1 MIPVIIGAA
10 LGVAAYKFLDAK
22 HEKNSHEKIW
32 TRYLSEEEVPP
43 EILKE
48 VELKRRARFAKEK
61 NSRCADGLKNFS
73 GGIR

>member
-22 HEKNSHEKIW
+22 REKNSHEETW

-43 EILKE
+43 EILAE
-48 VELKRRARFAKEK
+48 IERKRRARLAEEK
-61 NSRCADGLKNFS
+61 F
-73 GGIR
+73 

>member
-22 HEKNSHEKIW
+22 HEKNSHEETW

-43 EILKE
+43 EILAE
-48 VELKRRARFAKEK
+48 VERKRRARLAEEK
-61 NSRCADGLKNFS
+61 F
-73 GGIR
+73 